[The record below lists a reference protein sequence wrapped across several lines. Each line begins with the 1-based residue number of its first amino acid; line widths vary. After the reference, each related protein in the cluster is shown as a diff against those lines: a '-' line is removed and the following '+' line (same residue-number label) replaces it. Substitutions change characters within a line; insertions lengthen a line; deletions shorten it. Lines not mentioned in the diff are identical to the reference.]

1 MIDREK
7 RPQVATNVLPQHR
20 RNDAEFLDTG
30 DNVLANGPTGENRPL
45 ARHRQVLDADAK
57 TATGHDPATRRPR
70 VTTTGTIENIA
81 PPSATGEN
89 GMGVSLR

>member
-7 RPQVATNVLPQHR
+7 RPQVATRVLPQHR
-20 RNDAEFLDTG
+20 RNGPAFVDTG
-30 DNVLANGPTGENRPL
+30 DNVFAGGPTGENRPL
-45 ARHRQVLDADAK
+45 ARHRQVLEADAK
-57 TATGHDPATRRPR
+57 TATGHDPATRRQL
-70 VTTTGTIENIA
+70 VTTTGTIENTA